1 MLKACDITLGYADA
15 GILLVISSLIL
26 GVPSL
31 PGAAGTLDVGVKYTL
46 ILIFNISASKALTY
60 SIISH
65 AISYFPLL
73 IIGFI
78 YFLMSNV
85 NLKEIKEA
93 RDVGL

>member
-60 SIISH
+60 SIISCN
-65 AISYFPLL
+65 ILFS
-73 IIGFI
+73 I
-78 YFLMSNV
+78 V
-85 NLKEIKEA
+85 NNWVYILFDEQC
-93 RDVGL
+93 